1 MAVQELSHA
10 MRAAEQDPALPEDVR
25 RELSAHRGWKAVR
38 RADADRPTQ
47 CLVQARPRVIVFNR
61 ERSVDARSVHLFSLN
76 VEPSYRRAHSLRGHQ
91 RDIDV
96 LREMVTLVAE
106 VSEETAMAEA
116 EERSGLHGLE
126 DFGVLGR
133 LGTVGNQEEN
143 HIRRVDHLVDFAEFK
158 PVFFHFVCSL

>member
-1 MAVQELSHA
+1 
-10 MRAAEQDPALPEDVR
+10 
-25 RELSAHRGWKAVR
+25 
-38 RADADRPTQ
+38 
-47 CLVQARPRVIVFNR
+47 
-61 ERSVDARSVHLFSLN
+61 
-76 VEPSYRRAHSLRGHQ
+76 
-91 RDIDV
+91 
-96 LREMVTLVAE
+96 MVTLVAE
-106 VSEETAMAEA
+106 VSEEKAMAEA